1 MQACLSIHDVMP
13 HTLERVEHI
22 LACLQERCVPPV
34 TLLVVPGLPWEPPQ
48 IQRLRELAAEGHEL
62 AAHGW
67 QHETTPRRL
76 YHRLHAALISRKV
89 AEHLDL
95 DSQGILE
102 LMQRS
107 KNWFAEND
115 LPLPQFYV
123 PPAWA
128 LGPITQADLT
138 KAPYRLIETTRG
150 LIHLQAPPPA
160 EQKAPPAPSQAG
172 FKTGPIRHR
181 PDDESRAVSFQ
192 KLPLTGYEAD
202 TAFRKCFLRS
212 WNAYQAKAAV
222 RSNCPLR
229 ISIHPDDLELR
240 LADQLEQQIKA
251 IETFRR
257 YQQIGPHGP
266 VR

>member
-1 MQACLSIHDVMP
+1 MFPIMKACLSIHDVMP
-13 HTLERVEHI
+13 HTLERVERI
-22 LACLQERCVPPV
+22 LAWLQERGVPPV
-34 TLLVVPGLPWEPPQ
+34 TLLVVPGHPWKVPQ
-48 IQRLRELAAEGHEL
+48 IERLRELAATGHEL

-107 KNWFAEND
+107 QNWFAENQ
-115 LPLPQFYV
+115 LPLPDFYV

-128 LGPITQADLT
+128 LGPITKADLT

-150 LIHLQAPPPA
+150 LIHLQATRTV
-160 EQKAPPAPSQAG
+160 EQNAPPAPAQAG
-172 FKTGPIRHR
+172 DKIGPIRHR
-181 PDDESRAVSFQ
+181 PEDESRAVNFQ

-202 TAFRKCFLRS
+202 TAFRECFLRR
-212 WNAYQAKAAV
+212 WNASQARSAA
-222 RSNCPLR
+222 RSNRPLR

-240 LADQLEQQIKA
+240 LADQLEQQINA
-251 IETFRR
+251 AETFLP
-257 YQQIGPHGP
+257 YQ
-266 VR
+266 